1 MSTAQYAYLHA
12 RVSLLAGKLLGQE
25 QIQTLIGQSGTP
37 IPVPQEGAVTA
48 NLTDTAIDAAALQYA
63 GDLDQNNVTILLREL
78 AVLIR
83 PLSGASRDLLGYWA
97 HRFELSNLKAIIRGK
112 MAGQPQQ
119 TIENQ
124 LLDMGGFT
132 RLPTA
137 ELLQS
142 DSPAELLRRLEQT
155 PYADIARQAR
165 RLLEQG
171 EALFAL
177 DAAIDRRYYAG
188 LSRRGNEIGNRAGQI
203 LRSVIGS
210 VIDRVNLVWLL
221 RYRFAYNLPPAQ
233 AYYLLIPASQ
243 RLSSQQLQQ
252 LAQSA
257 TFEDAIANLP
267 RPYDRLLEGA
277 RNTTEVTLR
286 LEFETWR
293 ISQSAL
299 RHSSFNAARA
309 LAYMVLRERDLR
321 RLRAI
326 VRGRNLKAPPD
337 LIRAALGLP
346 LPEGAEPKLDEV

>member
-1 MSTAQYAYLHA
+1 MSVAQHAYLNT
-12 RVSLLAGKLLGQE
+12 RVSLFAENLLDLE
-25 QIQTLIGQSGTP
+25 HIQALIDQPSSPQPDIGALPESGSDS
-37 IPVPQEGAVTA
+37 VSA
-48 NLTDTAIDAAALQYA
+48 QYA

-83 PLSGASRDLLGYWA
+83 PLSGPSRDLLGYWA

-112 MAGQPQQ
+112 MTGLPQHA
-119 TIENQ
+119 IEQQ
-124 LLDMGGFT
+124 LLDMGSLT

-155 PYADIARQAR
+155 PYADIVRQAR

-188 LSRRGNEIGNRAGQI
+188 LSRRGSEIGSRA
-203 LRSVIGS
+203 VVGS
-210 VIDRVNLVWLL
+210 IIDRVNLVWLL

-233 AYYLLIPASQ
+233 AYYLLIPASH

-252 LAQSA
+252 LAQSS
-257 TFEDAIANLP
+257 TFEDAVANLP
-267 RPYDRLLEGA
+267 RPYDKLLAGV
-277 RNTTEVTLR
+277 RNNTEATLR

-293 ISQSAL
+293 ISENVL
-299 RHSSFNAARA
+299 RHSSFNVARA

-326 VRGRNLKAPPD
+326 VRGRNLQAPLD
-337 LIRAALGLP
+337 LIRVALGLP
-346 LPEGAEPKLDEV
+346 LAEGAEPKLDEV

>member
-1 MSTAQYAYLHA
+1 MSVAQQAYLHA
-12 RVSLLAGKLLGQE
+12 RVSLYAEKLLAPDQV
-25 QIQTLIGQSGTP
+25 QMLIDRSSTTV
-37 IPVPQEGAVTA
+37 PVAPSISD
-48 NLTDTAIDAAALQYA
+48 LSTDTITSKYA

-83 PLSGASRDLLGYWA
+83 PLSGPSRDLLGYWA

-112 MAGQPQQ
+112 MSGQPRHA
-119 TIENQ
+119 IEKQ

-142 DSPAELLRRLEQT
+142 DSPAELLLRLEQT

-165 RLLEQG
+165 RLLERG

-177 DAAIDRRYYAG
+177 DAAIDRRYFAG

-203 LRSVIGS
+203 LRAVIGS
-210 VIDRVNLVWLL
+210 IIDRVNLVWLL

-243 RLSSQQLQQ
+243 RLSPQQLQH

-267 RPYDRLLEGA
+267 APYDSLLAGV
-277 RNTTEVTLR
+277 RNTTEATLR

-293 ISQSAL
+293 ISENAL
-299 RHSSFNAARA
+299 HHSSFNSARA

-326 VRGRNLKAPPD
+326 VRGHNLQLPPD
-337 LIRAALGLP
+337 MIRTALGLAT
-346 LPEGAEPKLDEV
+346 PEGEEPAGPALAS

>member
-1 MSTAQYAYLHA
+1 MTVAQQAYLHA
-12 RVSLLAGKLLGQE
+12 RVSLFAGKLLGTE
-25 QIQTLIGQSGTP
+25 QIQTLIDQTGSS
-37 IPVPQEGAVTA
+37 IPAPEPNTSDTVT
-48 NLTDTAIDAAALQYA
+48 ISSQYT

-83 PLSGASRDLLGYWA
+83 PLSGPARDLLGYWA

-112 MAGQPQQ
+112 MSGQPQH
-119 TIENQ
+119 TIEQQ

-165 RLLEQG
+165 RLLERG

-177 DAAIDRRYYAG
+177 DAAIDRRYFAG
-188 LSRRGNEIGNRAGQI
+188 LSRRGNDIGNRAGQV
-203 LRSVIGS
+203 LRGVIGS
-210 VIDRVNLVWLL
+210 IIDRVNLVWLL

-243 RLSSQQLQQ
+243 RLGAPQLQH

-267 RPYDRLLEGA
+267 PPYDTLLAGVH
-277 RNTTEVTLR
+277 NTTEATLR

-293 ISQSAL
+293 IAENAL

-326 VRGRNLKAPPD
+326 VRGHNLQMPPD
-337 LIRAALGLP
+337 MIRTALGLQ
-346 LPEGAEPKLDEV
+346 LPENEEAATS

>member
-1 MSTAQYAYLHA
+1 MSTAQYAYLHT
-12 RVSLLAGKLLGQE
+12 RVSLFAGKLLDLG
-25 QIQTLIGQSGTP
+25 QIQELIDRPGMP
-37 IPVPQEGAVTA
+37 ISAAQGNAAT
-48 NLTDTAIDAAALQYA
+48 DAATDSIAAQYA
-63 GDLDQNNVTILLREL
+63 GDLDQNNVTLLLKDL

-112 MAGQPQQ
+112 MAGQPQRV
-119 TIENQ
+119 IEQQ
-124 LLDMGGFT
+124 LLDMGSFT

-165 RLLEQG
+165 QLLEHG

-177 DAAIDRRYYAG
+177 DAAIDRRYFAG
-188 LSRRGNEIGNRAGQI
+188 LSRRGSEIGSSSGQL
-203 LRSVIGS
+203 LRTIIGS
-210 VIDRVNLVWLL
+210 IIDRVNLVWLL

-243 RLSSQQLQQ
+243 RLNAQHLQQ

-257 TFEDAIANLP
+257 SFDDAIANLP
-267 RPYDRLLEGA
+267 RPYDEMLAGV
-277 RNTTEVTLR
+277 RNNTEATLR

-293 ISQSAL
+293 IASNAL
-299 RHSSFNAARA
+299 RHSSFNVARA

-326 VRGRNLKAPPD
+326 IRGRNLQAPPD
-337 LIRAALGLP
+337 MIRTALGLP
-346 LPEGAEPKLDEV
+346 LPQGAEPQRAG

>member
-1 MSTAQYAYLHA
+1 MSTAQHAYLHA
-12 RVSLLAGKLLGQE
+12 RVSLYAEKLLGIE
-25 QIQTLIGQSGTP
+25 QIQALIDQAETSVPTP
-37 IPVPQEGAVTA
+37 QLSTSDTPAVG
-48 NLTDTAIDAAALQYA
+48 NQYT

-112 MAGQPQQ
+112 MTSQPQH
-119 TIENQ
+119 TIEQQ

-165 RLLEQG
+165 HLLERG

-177 DAAIDRRYYAG
+177 DAAIDRRYFAG
-188 LSRRGNEIGNRAGQI
+188 LSRRGNDIGNRAGQV

-210 VIDRVNLVWLL
+210 IIDRVNLVWLL
-221 RYRFAYNLPPAQ
+221 RYRFAYDLPPAQ

-243 RLSSQQLQQ
+243 RLSSQQLQR

-257 TFEDAIANLP
+257 TFEDAIAGLP
-267 RPYDRLLEGA
+267 APYDNLLAGV
-277 RNTTEVTLR
+277 RNTTEATLR

-293 ISQSAL
+293 ISENAL
-299 RHSSFNAARA
+299 HHSSFNAARA

-326 VRGRNLKAPPD
+326 VRGHNLQVHPD
-337 LIRAALGLP
+337 MIRTALGLP
-346 LPEGAEPKLDEV
+346 LSEAAEAGPAS

>member
-12 RVSLLAGKLLGQE
+12 RVSQLAGRLIDQK
-25 QIQTLIGQSGTP
+25 QIETLIDQPETP
-37 IPVPQEGAVTA
+37 VPVPQNGRTA
-48 NLTDTAIDAAALQYA
+48 DTASSAAALQYA

-83 PLSGASRDLLGYWA
+83 PLSGPSRDLLSYWA
-97 HRFELSNLKAIIRGK
+97 HRFELSNLKVIIRGT
-112 MAGQPQQ
+112 MAGQPRQA
-119 TIENQ
+119 IEKK

-142 DSPAELLRRLEQT
+142 DSPAELLRKLEKT

-177 DAAIDRRYYAG
+177 DAAIDRRYFAG
-188 LSRRGNEIGNRAGQI
+188 LSRRGGDIGNRAGQI
-203 LRSVIGS
+203 LHAVIGS
-210 VIDRVNLVWLL
+210 IIDRVNLVWLL
-221 RYRFAYNLPPAQ
+221 RFRFAYNLPPAQ

-243 RLSSQQLQQ
+243 RLDSQQLQQ

-257 TFEDAIANLP
+257 SFEDLIAGLP
-267 RPYDRLLEGA
+267 RPYDRLLEGV

-293 ISQSAL
+293 IAESAL

-326 VRGRNLKAPPD
+326 VRGRTLQAPPD

-346 LPEGAEPKLDEV
+346 LPEGMEPSLDEV